1 MGKKRKASGRP
12 FGHDKPQELNDA
24 DSKLRINT
32 YEDVADSEDE
42 FYINRDKILLEEG
55 PAQKRQRKLQEEG
68 RIFEVIIYI
77 PSHILIDN
85 QMLFSNHQTKKS

>member
-12 FGHDKPQELNDA
+12 FGRNEPQELNDV

-42 FYINRDKILLEEG
+42 FHINQDKILLEEG
-55 PAQKRQRKLQEEG
+55 PAQKRQRKIQEDGEASNP
-68 RIFEVIIYI
+68 FWFLYL
-77 PSHILIDN
+77 ILI
-85 QMLFSNHQTKKS
+85 